1 MPSKAAEYA
10 RNYVPRARAERDV
23 AALVETARSTSHL
36 RALPVDAIVANPRNP
51 RSRFQKRSIQELA
64 RSLREDGQ
72 LQPVLVRAIPG
83 SETADGQPHYEL
95 IAGERRWRAAR
106 EAGLETIQAAI
117 WDVTDEESLRLAIVE
132 NWHRENLTP
141 AEEVAGLEMLSE
153 AAGQVGVRELARRLR
168 VAPSTISERLKVRRD
183 PVVWPALESG
193 EIGLSHA
200 FHLRRA
206 PLAARSSLLE
216 RVLAE
221 RPTRDTLDEWIREAR
236 AQAAAAGLEAEE
248 ADEEG
253 VESEVPL
260 PPPPAP
266 SFADFLPQDVR
277 RSNIVPQLEAAQLY
291 LDSLERGLDPEARGV
306 ARHVFLRLKELLDV
320 PDGPARVW
328 GNRGLSSLLGRE

>member
-1 MPSKAAEYA
+1 MPSKAAEFA
-10 RNYVPRARAERDV
+10 RNYVPKARAERDV

-36 RALPVDAIVANPRNP
+36 RSLSVDAIVPNPRNP

-72 LQPVLVRAIPG
+72 LQPVLVRTIPG
-83 SETADGQPHYEL
+83 SEGKNGQPKYEL
-95 IAGERRWRAAR
+95 IAGERRWRAAC

-153 AAGQVGVRELARRLR
+153 AAGQVGVRELARRLH

-183 PVVWPALESG
+183 PVVWPALEAG
-193 EIGLSHA
+193 EIRLSHA

-206 PLAARSSLLE
+206 PLGSRAPLLE

-221 RPTRDTLDEWIREAR
+221 HPTRDALDEWIREAR
-236 AQAAAAGLEAEE
+236 AQASAEE
-248 ADEEG
+248 LRVEETEDEPEPSLAP
-253 VESEVPL
+253 V
-260 PPPPAP
+260 PPPN
-266 SFADFLPQDVR
+266 FADFLPPDVR
-277 RSNIVPQLEAAQLY
+277 RSNTPPQIEAAQLY
-291 LDSLERGLDPEARGV
+291 LDSLEDGLEPDARVV
-306 ARHVFLRLKELLDV
+306 ARHIFLRLKELLDV
-320 PDGPARVW
+320 PEEPTRAW
-328 GNRGLSSLLGRE
+328 GNRAISSLLGRE